1 MFSPSTAADFKILS
15 ASFLA
20 LSIDL
25 LIDDFS
31 KNLEIKKP
39 STRVFYDLQSIGHPS
54 LEDVIDTFLVN
65 RNILAKSEMSLPV

>member
-25 LIDDFS
+25 LIYDFS
-31 KNLEIKKP
+31 KNLEITKP
-39 STRVFYDLQSIGHPS
+39 SIRPKPINKNQLFVKNSIT
-54 LEDVIDTFLVN
+54 I
-65 RNILAKSEMSLPV
+65 

>member
-31 KNLEIKKP
+31 KNLEITKP
-39 STRVFYDLQSIGHPS
+39 SIRPKPINKNQLFVKNSIT
-54 LEDVIDTFLVN
+54 I
-65 RNILAKSEMSLPV
+65 